1 LRIALVKLSSLGDVV
16 HALPAAHALRR
27 AFPDAHL
34 TWVVEARER
43 AILEGNPDLDQIL
56 HVDTRFWRKEFT
68 KAGGPAVVW
77 GKLAGLIRRL
87 RAGRFDVALDLQ
99 GLWKSGALT
108 WLTGAPLRVGFT
120 ARHCREP
127 WNILF
132 TNRRVVPPRSATHVV
147 EKNLALLQAL
157 NVPAGEA
164 VFPIA
169 TDPQGED
176 AAEAFLT
183 AQGVKP
189 QDLLVALYLGA
200 GQARKRWPLPAFRTL
215 ADQMASR
222 LGARVLVLWGP
233 GEESLVREF
242 REGVPP
248 TTLVAP
254 LTSIPELTSLIRRVS
269 LLIGGDTG
277 PLHIGAA
284 VGRPVIGLYGPTDA
298 ARNGP
303 FGPLAGAIQS
313 PTGALEGITVNMV
326 LEQVE
331 AALP

>member
-1 LRIALVKLSSLGDVV
+1 MRIALVKLSSLGDVV
-16 HALPAAHALRR
+16 HALPVAHALRR
-27 AFPDAHL
+27 AFPDAHVS
-34 TWVVEARER
+34 WVVEARER
-43 AILEGNPDLDQIL
+43 AILEGSPDLDGIL
-56 HVDTRFWRKEFT
+56 DVDTRLWRKEFR

-77 GKLAGLIRRL
+77 GKLLGTIRRL
-87 RAGRFDVALDLQ
+87 RAGRFDVTLDLQ

-132 TNRRVVPPRSATHVV
+132 TNHRVAPPRSATHVV

-157 NVPAGEA
+157 NVPAGEP

-169 TDPQGED
+169 TDPQAED
-176 AAEAFLT
+176 AAEAFLA
-183 AQGVKP
+183 AQGIKP

-200 GQARKRWPLPAFRTL
+200 GQARKRWALPAFRTL
-215 ADQMASR
+215 AGHLASR
-222 LGARVLVLWGP
+222 FGARVLVLWGP

-242 REGVPP
+242 REGGPT

-284 VGRPVIGLYGPTDA
+284 LGRPVIGLYGPTDA
-298 ARNGP
+298 TRNGP
-303 FGPLAGAIQS
+303 FGALAAAIQS
-313 PTGALEGITVNMV
+313 PTGDLEGITVNMV
-326 LEQVE
+326 LERAE